1 MDLVANSGGY
11 RIWLFPLQPIESIQ
25 VTQKL
30 ADSLDTGDSHG
41 GRPAKS
47 ERCDDYSGRAGRPA
61 AGTKFID
68 QF

>member
-30 ADSLDTGDSHG
+30 AGSLDTGDNHG

-47 ERCDDYSGRAGRPA
+47 ERCDDYSDRVGKPA
-61 AGTKFID
+61 AGTKLID